1 MVVSLINAMLNIA
14 PAKVT
19 RLEAVAGPTRRIQRR
34 WACFISIL
42 PLKQLVAQFL
52 NDDVGSFAMT
62 SLHTWVRPAV
72 VASRLNAED
81 DPSSIVSM
89 SDFCVLVSW
98 RHWEG
103 IHGRVK

>member
-1 MVVSLINAMLNIA
+1 MQCQTLHLPRLRGLKPSLDLPDASSALG
-14 PAKVT
+14 V
-19 RLEAVAGPTRRIQRR
+19 
-34 WACFISIL
+34 FISIL

-52 NDDVGSFAMT
+52 NDDVGSFAMM
-62 SLHTWVRPAV
+62 SLRTWARPAV